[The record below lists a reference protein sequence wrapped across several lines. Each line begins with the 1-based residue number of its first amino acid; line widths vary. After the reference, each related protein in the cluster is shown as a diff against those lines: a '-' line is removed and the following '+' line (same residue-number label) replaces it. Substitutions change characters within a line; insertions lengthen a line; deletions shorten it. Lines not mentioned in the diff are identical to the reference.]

1 MYRILISFLAILTIG
16 CSDPD
21 SRGLNLNPGEAVLT
35 IENIQHGAQAYL
47 GTRMLGDTEYEQIT
61 LEVSDTIHVD
71 ILNENFQE
79 GMVSWAGD
87 SFDTKGTIIFMT
99 HYGYRGGYGPRSGF
113 LIISEQTELSISGI
127 FQLELQNFASSCYN
141 CPEDRLNVEGKF
153 IAQWE

>member
-1 MYRILISFLAILTIG
+1 MYKLLTLLPLLFIIA

-21 SRGLNLNPGEAVLT
+21 SRGLDLNPGEAVLT
-35 IENIQHGAQAYL
+35 IDNITHGAQANL

-61 LEVSDTIHVD
+61 LQVSDTIHVD

-79 GMVSWAGD
+79 GMVSWTGD
-87 SFDTKGTIIFMT
+87 SFDVEGTMIFMT
-99 HYGYRGGYGPRSGF
+99 HYGYGGGYGPRSGF